1 MIRVKE
7 NKVHFK
13 IAVCGSVPECAV
25 RESAGER
32 GRVQES
38 VGGCGSVW
46 ELAGVWEC
54 GGELRSVP

>member
-13 IAVCGSVPECAV
+13 IAVCGSVPECA
-25 RESAGER
+25 GEC

-38 VGGCGSVW
+38 EGGCGSVW
-46 ELAGVWEC
+46 ELAGACWSV
-54 GGELRSVP
+54 GELRSVWECK